1 MEVKEKADFKVLLP
15 GIPLTSSRGWL
26 GWSTVALLRLKGVT
40 IVIDTGGFNS
50 RALLLDSLKEYGLDP
65 SLANI
70 VFLSH
75 LHFDHCM
82 NLDLFDK
89 ATIIVGAR
97 ELDYALSNSPEE
109 RGDIFVPKTYIRGIL
124 RDMDV
129 KKVKE
134 GDEIAPGVTVLEL
147 PGHTPGSVGLF
158 IKQLGI
164 SVVGDAIKNSREFT
178 NRCPDLCFSS
188 LELWNKSVG
197 KIISLS
203 KVILPGHDRLFKIT
217 GDKSFEYEAKPTV
230 IDLNIVL
237 ENAEEKRYKFSQ
249 AIGFRR
255 LQ

>member
-1 MEVKEKADFKVLLP
+1 MQVKEKLDLKLLLP

-26 GWSTVALLRLKGVT
+26 GWSTVALLRTEGVT
-40 IVIDTGGFNS
+40 ILIDTGGFSS
-50 RALLLDSLKEYGLDP
+50 RAPLLDSLKGYDLEP
-65 SLANI
+65 SLVNI
-70 VFLSH
+70 VFVSH
-75 LHFDHCM
+75 LHFDHCL

-109 RGDIFVPKTYIRGIL
+109 RVDFFVPKTYIRSIL

-158 IKQLGI
+158 IKQLGT

-178 NRCPDLCFSS
+178 NRCPSYYFSS
-188 LELWNKSVG
+188 LELWNRSVS
-197 KIISLS
+197 KVISLS
-203 KVILPGHDRLFKIT
+203 KMILPGHDRLFKIT
-217 GDKSFEYEAKPTV
+217 GDKSFEYEDKPTV
-230 IDLNIVL
+230 IDLNVVL
-237 ENAEEKRYKFSQ
+237 GNAEEKRYKFSQ
-249 AIGFRR
+249 ATGFTRS
-255 LQ
+255 